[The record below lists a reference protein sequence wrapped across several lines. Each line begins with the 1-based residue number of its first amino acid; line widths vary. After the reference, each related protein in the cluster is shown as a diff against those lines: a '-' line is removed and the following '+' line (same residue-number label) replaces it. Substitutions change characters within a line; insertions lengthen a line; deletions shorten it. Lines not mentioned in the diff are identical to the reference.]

1 MRKRILTEDDY
12 SNLTTKQDLEEYKFE
27 QSNLIDRVRRE
38 VDDKYA
44 SYAKDLTVY
53 DNGIIKTTDGK
64 KGSSVTYGIKNALDK
79 KANESDLPDLTAYAT
94 NQEVEDL
101 YNGLKTEIEE
111 LKKLIK

>member
-12 SNLTTKQDLEEYKFE
+12 SNLTTTQALEEYKFE

-44 SYAKDLTVY
+44 SYVKDLTVY

-79 KANESDLPDLTAYAT
+79 KANKSDLTPYAT
-94 NQEVEDL
+94 NAEVEDL

>member
-12 SNLTTKQDLEEYKFE
+12 SNLTTTQALEEYKFE
-27 QSNLIDRVRRE
+27 QSNLLDRVKRGVE
-38 VDDKYA
+38 ADLEDMEKQ
-44 SYAKDLTVY
+44 YAK
-53 DNGIIKTTDGK
+53 K
-64 KGSSVTYGIKNALDK
+64 
-79 KANESDLPDLTAYAT
+79 SDIPDLTPYAT